1 MGLWKVAGLEWE
13 GSTCPKG
20 WMLILPRDGRG
31 EVLSELLEHVPVKSN
46 LSNKPYN
53 SLTQL

>member
-1 MGLWKVAGLEWE
+1 
-13 GSTCPKG
+13 
-20 WMLILPRDGRG
+20 MLILLRDGRG